1 MKMNERGF
9 TLIELMVVVSI
20 IGVLAAVAIPSYQTY
35 ITRSQVTEA
44 LVIAGEL
51 KTSIKDYYKFKGEF
65 PEDNKQAGLPMPGQL
80 IGNYITSIE
89 LADGALHV
97 TMGNK
102 SNKNLRD
109 KVLTLRPVVVSG
121 SPASPFSWLCG
132 NSEAVPGMAAIGDN
146 LTTIES
152 AYLPAACRD
161 I

>member
-1 MKMNERGF
+1 MNERGF
-9 TLIELMVVVSI
+9 TLIELMIVVSI
-20 IGVLAAVAIPSYQTY
+20 IGVLASVAIPSYQTY
-35 ITRSQVTEA
+35 ITRAQVTEA
-44 LVIAGEL
+44 LVIANEV
-51 KTSIKDYYKFKGEF
+51 KTSIKDYYRFKGEF
-65 PEDNKQAGLPMPGQL
+65 PEDNRQAGIPMPEQL
-80 IGNYITSIE
+80 IGNYISSIK
-89 LADGALHV
+89 LSDGALHI

-102 SNKNLRD
+102 SNRSLKD

-146 LTTIES
+146 LTNIES